1 MNKKLSLTPFLQG
14 FILMVGLV
22 LFSFNFVLAQGDA
35 VRGKV
40 ADSNGNPI
48 GGANIS
54 EKGGKKGVISDAEG
68 NFALTVNSPR
78 AVLVFS
84 YVGYTTVEVPVNGQA
99 VVNATLQVS
108 SGNTLSGVVVTA
120 LGITRNKRSLG
131 YDVGN

>member
-1 MNKKLSLTPFLQG
+1 
-14 FILMVGLV
+14 
-22 LFSFNFVLAQGDA
+22 
-35 VRGKV
+35 
-40 ADSNGNPI
+40 
-48 GGANIS
+48 

-131 YDVGN
+131 YDVGQLAGDDVNRVAQTNVLNGMAG

>member
-22 LFSFNFVLAQGDA
+22 LFSFNVVLAQGHA

-68 NFALTVNSPR
+68 NFALTVN
-78 AVLVFS
+78 
-84 YVGYTTVEVPVNGQA
+84 
-99 VVNATLQVS
+99 
-108 SGNTLSGVVVTA
+108 
-120 LGITRNKRSLG
+120 
-131 YDVGN
+131 